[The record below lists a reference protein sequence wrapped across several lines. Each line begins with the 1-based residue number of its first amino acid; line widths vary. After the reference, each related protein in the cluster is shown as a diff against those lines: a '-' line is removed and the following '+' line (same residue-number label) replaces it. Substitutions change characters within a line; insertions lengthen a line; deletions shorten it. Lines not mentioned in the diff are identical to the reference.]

1 MQRIEREKK
10 QYYQKCK
17 VQGIC
22 KIMKK
27 KNDLIK
33 KHNYNFSTIKCYKK
47 EERRKKKHT
56 KSEKLMEESRGLLI
70 KKYNLKK

>member
-1 MQRIEREKK
+1 MQSAGYLQNYE
-10 QYYQKCK
+10 
-17 VQGIC
+17 
-22 KIMKK
+22 K

-56 KSEKLMEESRGLLI
+56 KSEKLMELRKQRTLD
-70 KKYNLKK
+70 

>member
-1 MQRIEREKK
+1 MKEKK
-10 QYYQKCK
+10 SSIIKSAKCRVSAK
-17 VQGIC
+17 LW
-22 KIMKK
+22 K

-56 KSEKLMEESRGLLI
+56 KSEKLMEESRGFLI